1 MENYARHCSSYP
13 GEVLDLLRRRC
24 RLTEG
29 SEIADVGS
37 GTGAL
42 ARLFPENGN
51 RVFGVEPNPAMRRAG
66 ERPLRC
72 YGRFTS
78 VVTRAEGT
86 TLPFG
91 SQDLVI
97 TGQAFHW
104 FDPGPTRREFAR
116 ILKPGGYVVLIW
128 NTRRR
133 EGEPLLAHYGELL
146 RTHGT
151 DYRGST
157 MGAEGAGRASATS
170 SVLTRSKR
178 IRSKSGSPSTLKG
191 AEGTSAVLVLRARRG
206 APGHP

>member
-1 MENYARHCSSYP
+1 MENYARYRSGYP

-51 RVFGVEPNPAMRRAG
+51 WVFGVEPNPEMRRAG
-66 ERPLRC
+66 EQPLRR
-72 YGRFTS
+72 YGRITS

-91 SQDLVI
+91 IEDLVI
-97 TGQAFHW
+97 AGQAFHW

-116 ILKPGGYVVLIW
+116 ILKPGGYVILNW

-133 EGEPLLAHYGELL
+133 EVEPLLAHYEELL

-178 IRSKSGSPSTLKG
+178 VRSKSGVPSTLKG
-191 AEGTSAVLVLRARRG
+191 
-206 APGHP
+206 